1 MSSLISSAETEVSL
15 LALPCPRVHIR
26 FMPGIQPSVAE
37 IASLI
42 GNPARTN
49 ILLALMD
56 GRARTASELAYAAG
70 VSPQTT
76 SGHIAKMTEVRLLT
90 PAKQG
95 RHCYF
100 RLASPKIARMLEGIM
115 VVAGEGP
122 GRYRPRWKGDD
133 QLRTARTCYDH
144 LAGRLG
150 VAVTDAL
157 TRRKQVIL
165 VQDGGT
171 VTRAGTKFL
180 AGLGVSVDDVGKGR
194 RSFCRPCM
202 DWSERRPHLAG
213 ALGAALASRFFDLGW
228 VARTR
233 DSRALQISGDGELGL
248 AEMFGVKLETEG

>member
-95 RHCYF
+95 RHCHF

-115 VVAGEGP
+115 VVAGDGP
-122 GRYRPRWKGDD
+122 QRHRPRWKGDD

-150 VAVTDAL
+150 VALTD
-157 TRRKQVIL
+157 VL
-165 VQDGGT
+165 VQRKHLRLAEDGGT
-171 VTRAGTKFL
+171 VTRAGATCL
-180 AGLGVSVDDVGKGR
+180 AGFGVSVDDVGKGR
-194 RSFCRPCM
+194 RTFCRPCI

-213 ALGAALASRFFDLGW
+213 ALGAALATRFFDL
-228 VARTR
+228 V
-233 DSRALQISGDGELGL
+233 GL
-248 AEMFGVKLETEG
+248 AGCGIRGRCRSPARASAALPKSSG

>member
-1 MSSLISSAETEVSL
+1 MSSPISSAETEVSL
-15 LALPCPRVHIR
+15 LVLPRPRAHILV
-26 FMPGIQPSVAE
+26 MSGTQPSVAE
-37 IASLI
+37 IAALI
-42 GNPARTN
+42 GNPARSN

-76 SGHIAKMTEVRLLT
+76 SGHLAKMTEARLLT
-90 PAKQG
+90 SVKQG

-122 GRYRPRWKGDD
+122 ERYRPRWKGDD

-157 TRRKQVIL
+157 MRRKQVIL
-165 VQDGGT
+165 AQDGGT
-171 VTRAGTKFL
+171 VTRAGAKFL
-180 AGLGVSVDDVGKGR
+180 AGLGVSVDDAGKGR

-202 DWSERRPHLAG
+202 DWSERRPHQAG

>member
-1 MSSLISSAETEVSL
+1 MSSRISSAETEVSL
-15 LALPCPRVHIR
+15 LALPGPRVHIR
-26 FMPGIQPSVAE
+26 VMSGTPPSVAE

-76 SGHIAKMTEVRLLT
+76 SGHLAKMTEVRLLT

-95 RHCYF
+95 RHCHF

-115 VVAGEGP
+115 VVAGDGP
-122 GRYRPRWKGDD
+122 QRHRPRWKGDD

-150 VAVTDAL
+150 VALTD
-157 TRRKQVIL
+157 VL
-165 VQDGGT
+165 VQRKHLRLAEDGGT
-171 VTRAGTKFL
+171 VTRAGATFL
-180 AGLGVSVDDVGKGR
+180 AGFGVSVDDVGKGR
-194 RSFCRPCM
+194 RTFCRPCI

-213 ALGAALASRFFDLGW
+213 ALGAALATRFFDLGW
-228 VARTR
+228 LGRMR
-233 DSRALQISGDGELGL
+233 DSRALQVSGEGERGF
-248 AEMFGVKLETEG
+248 AEIFGVRIEAEG

>member
-1 MSSLISSAETEVSL
+1 MSSPISSAETEVSL
-15 LALPCPRVHIR
+15 LVLPRPRAHILV
-26 FMPGIQPSVAE
+26 MSGTQPSVAE
-37 IASLI
+37 IAALI
-42 GNPARTN
+42 GNPARSN

-76 SGHIAKMTEVRLLT
+76 SGHLAKMTEARPLT

-100 RLASPKIARMLEGIM
+100 GLASPKIARMLEGIM

-122 GRYRPRWKGDD
+122 ERYRPRWQRDE

-150 VAVTDAL
+150 VALTDAL
-157 TRRKQVIL
+157 VQRKHL
-165 VQDGGT
+165 RLAEDGGT

-180 AGLGVSVDDVGKGR
+180 AGLGVPVDDLGKGR
-194 RSFCRPCM
+194 RSFCRLCI

-233 DSRALQISGDGELGL
+233 DSRALQISGEGERGF
-248 AEMFGVKLETEG
+248 AEIFGVRLEAEG

>member
-95 RHCYF
+95 RHCHF

-115 VVAGEGP
+115 VVAGDGP
-122 GRYRPRWKGDD
+122 QRHRPRWKGDD

-150 VAVTDAL
+150 VALTD
-157 TRRKQVIL
+157 VL
-165 VQDGGT
+165 VQRKHLRLAEDGGT
-171 VTRAGTKFL
+171 VTRAGATFL
-180 AGLGVSVDDVGKGR
+180 AGFGVSVDDVGKGR
-194 RSFCRPCM
+194 RTFCRPCI

-213 ALGAALASRFFDLGW
+213 ALGAALATRFFDLGW
-228 VARTR
+228 LGRMR
-233 DSRALQISGDGELGL
+233 DSRALQISGAGERGF
-248 AEMFGVKLETEG
+248 AEIFEVRIEPEG